1 MRSRTT
7 LLVGAALLLIVAVL
21 LSTGYQRGIE
31 QQIEGLWYLRT
42 PPAFAADERYRMT
55 IRDGVIAFTS
65 TGLIWAA
72 YDVVDDRTI
81 RLTEQQTSPQR
92 ERLLTVRIEEDGN
105 SMGWYPADT
114 TERAAFILT
123 RTADAWTASQ

>member
-1 MRSRTT
+1 MRTIAG
-7 LLVGAALLLIVAVL
+7 LLVVALYVECFTDLE
-21 LSTGYQRGIE
+21 S
-31 QQIEGLWYLRT
+31 QISGSWYLRM
-42 PPAFAADERYRMT
+42 PPTFAADERYRMT

-92 ERLLTVRIEEDGN
+92 ERLLTVRIEEDGE
-105 SMGWYPADT
+105 SMGWYPTDT
-114 TERAAFILT
+114 AERALFILT
-123 RTADAWTASQ
+123 KNADEWTAGRP